1 MGSAYLLYTLLDA
14 VVDHTFPLLE
24 SYGDLLEEME
34 VAVIDDP
41 KPDIQRQIHRIKRE
55 LVVLRRVLWP
65 LREVVNE
72 LHRDETERI
81 PKEVKT
87 FMRDV
92 YDHTIQVMDIVE
104 THREMA
110 GGLNDLYMSSVSNR
124 MNEVMKVL
132 TIMASFFIP
141 ITFVAGVY
149 GMNFEVLPELHWKYS
164 YAGFWAVCLTI
175 SIFLAIFFY
184 RKRWIGRR

>member
-92 YDHTIQVMDIVE
+92 YDHAVQVMEIIE
-104 THREMA
+104 TYREQA
-110 GGLNDLYMSSVSNR
+110 GGLNDLYMSAVSNR
-124 MNEVMKVL
+124 MNEIMKVL

-149 GMNFEVLPELHWKYS
+149 GMNFEHIPELAWKYG
-164 YAGFWAVCLTI
+164 YPTFWIVCLSVI
-175 SIFLAIFFY
+175 SGLLIFFR
-184 RKRWIGRR
+184 RKGWLGGK